1 MKISL
6 LIIYYV
12 IFCKEECI
20 MFDTK
25 ICAECGQVFLATVNW
40 LYKLRKK
47 PNSTMNYYC
56 SYKCWRKNGGDG
68 GVRVIKN

>member
-1 MKISL
+1 
-6 LIIYYV
+6 
-12 IFCKEECI
+12 